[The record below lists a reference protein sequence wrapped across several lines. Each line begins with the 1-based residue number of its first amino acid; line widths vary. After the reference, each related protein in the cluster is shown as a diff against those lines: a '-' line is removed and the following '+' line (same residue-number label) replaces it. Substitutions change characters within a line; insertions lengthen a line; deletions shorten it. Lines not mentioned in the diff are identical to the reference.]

1 MYIKMTV
8 EERIKELENRLV
20 WREVAVKAANI
31 ELQEI
36 QQKITEV
43 NNTPWYRKLFFS
55 PFYEDQLIFSEF
67 HAESALEKRE
77 AEVASLKKQISRL
90 SKSCDGYVYVNVEE

>member
-8 EERIKELENRLV
+8 EQRTKELENVLIG
-20 WREVAVKAANI
+20 WEEAVESAHT

-36 QQKITEV
+36 QQQITEA
-43 NNTPWYRKLFFS
+43 NNTPWYRRIFF
-55 PFYEDQLIFSEF
+55 PIFYEEQLMFSEF

-77 AEVASLKKQISRL
+77 EEVASLKKQISRL
-90 SKSCDGYVYVNVEE
+90 SKSCDGFVYVNVEE

>member
-8 EERIKELENRLV
+8 EERTKELENHLV
-20 WREVAVKAANI
+20 WREVAVEAAHI

-36 QQKITEV
+36 QQKITKA
-43 NNTPWYRKLFFS
+43 NNTPWYRRIFF
-55 PFYEDQLIFSEF
+55 PIFYEDQLMFSEF

-77 AEVASLKKQISRL
+77 AEVSSLKRQIFRL
-90 SKSCDGYVYVNVEE
+90 SKSCDGFVYVDVEE